1 MLPLMSHIMGE
12 APGRGYRGTG
22 RGYRSYHSDRP
33 CVQILHELYNA
44 VGNRIAIQY
53 GGSAAHEKLTGRVTE
68 TVDEA
73 MSENSMA
80 ARMED
85 SPDVRRV
92 GRSRNY
98 AEQERNAIPTIGSR
112 QKPGEKGGSSKQK
125 LKKIKVGGKSG
136 IAGKADKL
144 KESIRRHYH
153 NAFTDVN
160 KQDAINIFLGMY
172 RPYAGPDA
180 AVWDKRRAATQSR
193 LRNYE
198 ATLPWEYQPHLWE
211 MQAVKGS
218 LHTDYYLHN
227 TAPMRRRRKEDML
240 SYMPGQWW
248 VSPIARFRCAFVN
261 AGGTVGPALAIED
274 KSASDNAEV
283 GDASDSKPTQSS
295 DPTKTLLTIVPAG
308 SPMGVSFTDSSGYEQ
323 LSPSAA
329 VAAGIRTLSHR
340 VAPGM
345 PSQLASLE
353 CKQTPGPPMPHT
365 RLMRA
370 ARVAARNKRGR
381 LIRFNRVWRPRHGG
395 SFATA
400 SPIPRSAPAGGSAV
414 TNPNASDIVAEGYA
428 DCKRTYEVCDLP
440 VLTEFDDLL
449 HQQHLK
455 GFFPFDPTLKPQGS
469 DVPSGPDEGGFRR
482 LKTGS
487 LTNAREA
494 YSQVGGDL
502 HRSASSRSIQGPASV
517 ATSGDE
523 ALRPKSPGA
532 LSLGQVDARFSN
544 PNRRRFRERSADSF
558 FLLASERLYHRPNTN
573 GLASQIDAE
582 SLADPTDDLEDETR
596 LKALAKERE
605 RINMER
611 LVAATTA
618 PVSVSDQN
626 IYKASLNVEQD
637 TLDRVDEFYQRKL
650 VTRIKKAYSAA
661 RRVFKGLANG
671 NAPIAT
677 VPATKPRGNSSLVV
691 SKTSAGVSI
700 VGREQHARAARRRRR
715 SGRRSS
721 SDRQR
726 RREGSMLLVGA
737 SYLNSAFSAPPPEQ
751 YETLALERFEQDQ
764 PDLVRLAAPRL
775 VAASDVPY
783 FRMFDRLD
791 VDMTTSGKGHRQQQH
806 LQRLQ
811 RQQSRNRRQTNLR
824 PDSVTAESHHDPAFN
839 AQAQGRPTQAQYASN
854 ISHQPGAGPPNS
866 LRDSGFPGP
875 RTPGTGQPH
884 LHEQTPAQQI
894 QQKQQQQTQL
904 EAASAGNRSRSQ
916 SIAAP
921 SEGSTPSTQQA
932 KDQHRTPIATMPARN
947 QSTTKIGGASSQP
960 PPAPKLPTT
969 SDLLHGPARRPA
981 ALAGQ
986 KGSKSSLKARLL
998 MLSGSTAAAL
1008 KAARAE
1014 QSKILSSLHTHSRFQ
1029 YRHYYH
1035 IQHFFVAYYSLLHR
1049 MAEESSQKQDSTM
1062 LNATLAFMYAY
1073 LKEFMLSVED
1083 ANQAGDFCAEQM
1095 QLSGIT
1101 CSKIFTRGAHI
1112 GRAKDTP
1119 AVQAMMESWYSRCDV
1134 AKQFYSWSQQAAPLV
1149 VGRTDDSLEF
1159 ESIRGHTPLSLHNVS
1174 SIETVS
1180 SIGSGLGGGPA
1191 GSSGLSR
1198 SKNSPTAGT
1207 PARGFSLYDA
1217 STPQRT

>member
-1 MLPLMSHIMGE
+1 MTFATCCLSGVVHV
-12 APGRGYRGTG
+12 R
-22 RGYRSYHSDRP
+22 
-33 CVQILHELYNA
+33 
-44 VGNRIAIQY
+44 Y

-85 SPDVRRV
+85 SPDVRRAD
-92 GRSRNY
+92 RSRSY
-98 AEQERNAIPTIGSR
+98 AEHERNAIPTIGSR
-112 QKPGEKGGSSKQK
+112 QKPGEKGRSAKQK

-172 RPYAGPDA
+172 RPYSGPDA

-211 MQAVKGS
+211 LQAMKGS

-248 VSPIARFRCAFVN
+248 VSPIARFRGAFVN

-274 KSASDNAEV
+274 KSASENAAIE
-283 GDASDSKPTQSS
+283 DASNGKPAQSS
-295 DPTKTLLTIVPAG
+295 DPSKTLLTIVPAG
-308 SPMGVSFTDSSGYEQ
+308 SPMGASLADPSVAYDR

-370 ARVAARNKRGR
+370 ARVASGNKRGR

-400 SPIPRSAPAGGSAV
+400 SPTPRSAPAGGSAV
-414 TNPNASDIVAEGYA
+414 ANVNNTSDIVAEGNA
-428 DCKRTYEVCDLP
+428 DCKRTFEVCDLP
-440 VLTEFDDLL
+440 VLTEFDELL

-455 GFFPFDPTLKPQGS
+455 GFFPFDPTLKPQRS
-469 DVPSGPDEGGFRR
+469 DVPSGSDDGGLRR

-487 LTNAREA
+487 LTSAREA

-502 HRSASSRSIQGPASV
+502 HRSASSRSIQGPAPV
-517 ATSGDE
+517 ATAGDE
-523 ALRPKSPGA
+523 GFRPKSPGA
-532 LSLGQVDARFSN
+532 SSLGQVDARFSN

-558 FLLASERLYHRPNTN
+558 FLLASERLYHRPNANN
-573 GLASQIDAE
+573 GLASQLDDA
-582 SLADPTDDLEDETR
+582 LAGSNEDLEDETR

-605 RINMER
+605 RKNMER

-618 PVSVSDQN
+618 PVSVSDRN

-691 SKTSAGVSI
+691 SKTSGGVSI

-715 SGRRSS
+715 NGRRSS

-751 YETLALERFEQDQ
+751 
-764 PDLVRLAAPRL
+764 
-775 VAASDVPY
+775 
-783 FRMFDRLD
+783 
-791 VDMTTSGKGHRQQQH
+791 
-806 LQRLQ
+806 
-811 RQQSRNRRQTNLR
+811 
-824 PDSVTAESHHDPAFN
+824 
-839 AQAQGRPTQAQYASN
+839 
-854 ISHQPGAGPPNS
+854 
-866 LRDSGFPGP
+866 
-875 RTPGTGQPH
+875 
-884 LHEQTPAQQI
+884 
-894 QQKQQQQTQL
+894 
-904 EAASAGNRSRSQ
+904 
-916 SIAAP
+916 
-921 SEGSTPSTQQA
+921 
-932 KDQHRTPIATMPARN
+932 
-947 QSTTKIGGASSQP
+947 
-960 PPAPKLPTT
+960 
-969 SDLLHGPARRPA
+969 
-981 ALAGQ
+981 
-986 KGSKSSLKARLL
+986 
-998 MLSGSTAAAL
+998 
-1008 KAARAE
+1008 
-1014 QSKILSSLHTHSRFQ
+1014 
-1029 YRHYYH
+1029 
-1035 IQHFFVAYYSLLHR
+1035 
-1049 MAEESSQKQDSTM
+1049 
-1062 LNATLAFMYAY
+1062 
-1073 LKEFMLSVED
+1073 
-1083 ANQAGDFCAEQM
+1083 
-1095 QLSGIT
+1095 
-1101 CSKIFTRGAHI
+1101 
-1112 GRAKDTP
+1112 
-1119 AVQAMMESWYSRCDV
+1119 
-1134 AKQFYSWSQQAAPLV
+1134 
-1149 VGRTDDSLEF
+1149 
-1159 ESIRGHTPLSLHNVS
+1159 
-1174 SIETVS
+1174 
-1180 SIGSGLGGGPA
+1180 
-1191 GSSGLSR
+1191 
-1198 SKNSPTAGT
+1198 
-1207 PARGFSLYDA
+1207 
-1217 STPQRT
+1217 